1 MRIGID
7 ARPLSHQLAGT
18 GRLVLNLVMELE
30 RLDQANDYF
39 LYSKGDFRVPFENPR
54 WRKRLQQKRRFEP
67 SSYVFQTGVRQLI
80 VEDRIDVFWET
91 IHVLPFGLPGRLG
104 KIVTV
109 YDLVWRIFPETA
121 ERKFYYM
128 QRLFTEPS
136 IRRADR
142 LICDSHSTL
151 HDLGRILGVPL
162 EKVLVIYP
170 GVLPDYRP
178 RDPKYAAQYIARK
191 YQTSENYICTVGT
204 VEPRKN
210 VVALVE
216 AVRILRA
223 RGDFGAQLLIAGG
236 SGWRNSSIY
245 ESVGRAGLTEREIKF
260 LGYVPEED
268 LPTLYSG
275 ARIFVFPSLYEGFGI
290 PLIEAMACGVPVV
303 ASNVSSIPEV
313 VQDAGILVSPRRP
326 QEFADAV
333 ARLESDPEL
342 RFALIEK
349 GLRRAR
355 DFRYDIAAQKVL
367 RLFEEVAA
375 EVQRR

>member
-1 MRIGID
+1 
-7 ARPLSHQLAGT
+7 
-18 GRLVLNLVMELE
+18 
-30 RLDQANDYF
+30 LDQANDYF
-39 LYSKGDFRVPFENPR
+39 LYSKGDFRLPFENPR
-54 WRKRLQQKRRFEP
+54 WRKRLQQKRRFQP
-67 SSYVFQTGVRQLI
+67 SSYGFQMGVRQLI
-80 VEDRIDVFWET
+80 VEDRIEVFWET
-91 IHVLPFGLPGRLG
+91 SHVLPFGLPGRLG
-104 KIVTV
+104 KILSV
-109 YDLVWRIFPETA
+109 YDLVWRIYPETA
-121 ERKFYYM
+121 ERKNYYYL
-128 QRLFTEPS
+128 QRLFAEPS

-142 LICDSHSTL
+142 LVCHSQCTL
-151 HDLGRILGVPL
+151 HDLGRILGVPP
-162 EKVLVIYP
+162 EKALVIYP
-170 GVLPDYRP
+170 GLLPDYWP
-178 RDPKYAAQYIARK
+178 RDPKYAAEYIARK
-191 YQTSENYICTVGT
+191 YQTCENYICTVGT
-204 VEPRKN
+204 VELRKN

-223 RGDFGAQLLIAGG
+223 RGDFAAQLLIAGG
-236 SGWRNSSIY
+236 SGWRNSSTH

-326 QEFADAV
+326 HEFADAV

-355 DFRYDIAAQKVL
+355 DFRYDVAAQKVL

-375 EVQRR
+375 EAQRR